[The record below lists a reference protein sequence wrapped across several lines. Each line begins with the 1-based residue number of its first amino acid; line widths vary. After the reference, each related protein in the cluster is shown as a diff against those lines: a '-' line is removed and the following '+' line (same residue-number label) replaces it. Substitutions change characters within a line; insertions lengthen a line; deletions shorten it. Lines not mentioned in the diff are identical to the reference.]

1 MAMKK
6 RKFGFRANRCVDGDG
21 CPNNG
26 TRAEWAE
33 AGVHGFLDATGEPD
47 TELALT
53 DSIGDL
59 IADLLHLCDRI
70 DVDATAVLA
79 AARHN
84 WECER

>member
-1 MAMKK
+1 MP
-6 RKFGFRANRCVDGDG
+6 KFKFKPNKCVDGDG
-21 CPNNG
+21 CPSNA
-26 TRAEWAE
+26 TRAAWAE
-33 AGVHGFLDATGEPD
+33 AGLCAFLVATGEPND
-47 TELALT
+47 GDNR